1 MCLISSQRPQVSGHI
16 SVHRPLFT
24 VHRLDNPIPLSDDPL
39 MLMAI
44 DVGNTN
50 IVGGVYESSRL
61 LETLRIQTVAKKTED
76 EYVTIFRA
84 ILAERGI
91 DPGSVDRVIV
101 SSVVPALTGAISA
114 MVTRL
119 FRIDPMVLGPAL
131 YSRLPVKVIA
141 QDEIGTDLVA
151 DAVAA
156 YGKVGGACIVVD
168 FGTALTF
175 TCVSGAGEIRGVSI
189 APGLG
194 TAVGALS
201 RDTAQLPNVPLAP
214 PPSVLGQ
221 NTVQAI
227 QAGVVYGYTGL
238 VEYLIARMVRE
249 LGEEAKI
256 VATGGL
262 CRVVSQLTNI
272 FDYVEPDLT
281 LDGLERIARLA

>member
-1 MCLISSQRPQVSGHI
+1 
-16 SVHRPLFT
+16 
-24 VHRLDNPIPLSDDPL
+24 
-39 MLMAI
+39 MLMTI

-50 IVGGVYESSRL
+50 IVGGVFDEGRL
-61 LETLRIQTVAKKTED
+61 RDTLRIQTVAKKTED
-76 EYVTIFRA
+76 EYVTVFRA
-84 ILAERGI
+84 ILSERGI
-91 DPGSVDRVIV
+91 DPVSIDRVIV
-101 SSVVPALTGAISA
+101 SSVVPALTGSISA
-114 MVTRL
+114 MVVRI
-119 FRIDPMVLGPAL
+119 FRTEPIVLGPTL

-168 FGTALTF
+168 FG
-175 TCVSGAGEIRGVSI
+175 EILGVSI

-238 VEYLIARMVRE
+238 VEYLIRRMIQE
-249 LGEEAKI
+249 LGNNAKI

-262 CRVVSQLTNI
+262 CRVVAPLTTV
-272 FDYVEPDLT
+272 FDFIEPDLT
-281 LDGLERIARLA
+281 LEGLARISRYV

>member
-1 MCLISSQRPQVSGHI
+1 
-16 SVHRPLFT
+16 
-24 VHRLDNPIPLSDDPL
+24 
-39 MLMAI
+39 MLMVI

-50 IVGGVYESSRL
+50 IVGGVYEGSQLR
-61 LETLRIQTVAKKTED
+61 ETLRIQTVAKKTED
-76 EYVTIFRA
+76 EYITTFRA
-84 ILAERGI
+84 ILVERGI
-91 DPGSVDRVIV
+91 DTGAIERVIV
-101 SSVVPALTGAISA
+101 SSVVPALTGAITA
-114 MVTRL
+114 MVSRL
-119 FRIDPMVLGPAL
+119 FHTEPVVLGPTL
-131 YSRLPVKVIA
+131 YSRLPVRVIA
-141 QDEIGTDLVA
+141 EDEIGTDLVA

-156 YGKVGGACIVVD
+156 YEMVKGACIVVD

-175 TCVSGAGEIRGVSI
+175 TCVSDEGNILGVSI

-238 VEYLIARMVRE
+238 VEYLVDRMKRE
-249 LGEEAKI
+249 LGVSAKV

-262 CRVVSQLTNI
+262 CRVVAPLTKV
-272 FDYVEPDLT
+272 FDFVDPDLT
-281 LDGLERIARLA
+281 LHGLERISLFV

>member
-1 MCLISSQRPQVSGHI
+1 MVRVYSLDIPSFLI
-16 SVHRPLFT
+16 
-24 VHRLDNPIPLSDDPL
+24 DYPL
-39 MLMAI
+39 MLMTI

-50 IVGGVYESSRL
+50 IVGGVFDEGRL
-61 LETLRIQTVAKKTED
+61 RDTLRIQTVAKKTED
-76 EYVTIFRA
+76 EYVTVFRA
-84 ILAERGI
+84 ILSERGI
-91 DPGSVDRVIV
+91 DPVSIDRVIV
-101 SSVVPALTGAISA
+101 SSVVPALTGSISA
-114 MVTRL
+114 MVVRI
-119 FRIDPMVLGPAL
+119 FRTEPIVLGPTL

-175 TCVSGAGEIRGVSI
+175 TCVSESGEILGVSI

-238 VEYLIARMVRE
+238 VEYLIRRMIQE
-249 LGEEAKI
+249 LGNNAKI

-262 CRVVSQLTNI
+262 CRVVAPLTTV
-272 FDYVEPDLT
+272 FDFIEPDLT
-281 LDGLERIARLA
+281 LEGLARISRYV